1 MIQFAV
7 RKGRDGNSDFLE
19 FLYSHREEDA
29 PRLESVFQLYLP
41 GFRGT
46 RTWMPP
52 DDLHWECTC
61 DRGTFIIWDEWGELY
76 LVPKSQH
83 EKVLKAAIDA
93 LVTSGLFELI
103 PG

>member
-1 MIQFAV
+1 
-7 RKGRDGNSDFLE
+7 
-19 FLYSHREEDA
+19 
-29 PRLESVFQLYLP
+29 
-41 GFRGT
+41 
-46 RTWMPP
+46 MPP